1 MNKEKLYKQIIEYLR
16 RYNPKRIAVFGSYA
30 RDEETKKSDID
41 LLVKFGNDITLLDLV
56 EMREHLNKILGI
68 KVDII
73 TENALNKNIKKF
85 IIPDLQIIYE

>member
-16 RYNPKRIAVFGSYA
+16 KYNPKRIAVFGSYA

-41 LLVKFGNDITLLDLV
+41 LLVNFGNDITLLDLV
-56 EMREHLNKILGI
+56 EMKENLYKVLGI

-73 TENALNKNIKKF
+73 TENAMNKNIKKY
-85 IIPDLQIIYE
+85 IIHDLQIIYE

>member
-16 RYNPKRIAVFGSYA
+16 RYSPERIAVFGSYA

-41 LLVKFGNDITLLDLV
+41 LLVNFGNDITLLDLV
-56 EMREHLNKILGI
+56 EMKENLYKVLGI

-73 TENALNKNIKKF
+73 TENAMNKNIKKY
-85 IIPDLQIIYE
+85 IIQDLQIIYE